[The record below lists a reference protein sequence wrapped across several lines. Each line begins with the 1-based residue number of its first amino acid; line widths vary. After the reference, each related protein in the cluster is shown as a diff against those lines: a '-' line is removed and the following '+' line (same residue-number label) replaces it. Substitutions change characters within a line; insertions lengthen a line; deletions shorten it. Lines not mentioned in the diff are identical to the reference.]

1 MGRMKELC
9 IDIMNA
15 NNGKLP
21 EKITSGDVAR
31 MKQLE
36 IYNWEEYE
44 KKIKTEI
51 IIDETFK
58 GKHFEIKTDARS
70 EKTEEEPF

>member
-15 NNGKLP
+15 NNGELP

-36 IYNWEEYE
+36 I
-44 KKIKTEI
+44 
-51 IIDETFK
+51 
-58 GKHFEIKTDARS
+58 
-70 EKTEEEPF
+70 

>member
-1 MGRMKELC
+1 MKELC

-15 NNGKLP
+15 NNGELP

-58 GKHFEIKTDARS
+58 SKHFEIKTDARS
-70 EKTEEEPF
+70 EKTEEELF